1 MGVRR
6 KRREGDGVTCLLL
19 ERDCA
24 EHEGCCAEV
33 RLVGEGGEANEGSQ
47 SSSSSAVRDGGSSGR
62 GWMWTWLRGE
72 DGIMLLITTGD
83 RSRLR

>member
-19 ERDCA
+19 ERDCV

-47 SSSSSAVRDGGSSGR
+47 SSLSSVVRDGGSSGR
-62 GWMWTWLRGE
+62 GWMLPRLRGE
-72 DGIMLLITTGD
+72 DVITLLFMTGD